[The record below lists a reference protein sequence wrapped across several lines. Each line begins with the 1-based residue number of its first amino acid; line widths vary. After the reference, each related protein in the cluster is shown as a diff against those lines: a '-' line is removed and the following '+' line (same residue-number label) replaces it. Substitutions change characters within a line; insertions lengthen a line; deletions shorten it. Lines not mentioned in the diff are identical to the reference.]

1 MIQSNK
7 IIKHNYILLD
17 AVYVNN
23 SGGLVLLKYLVG
35 ELQKSKADVFFL
47 LDERIKHL
55 SLVEGDNV
63 EYVVGAEKSRRLL
76 YNTHGDEFDVVLCFG
91 NIPPTKRLRAKV
103 YTYFQNVT
111 LFDISKQIPL
121 KLWPK
126 WLLKRLYIKSLKRNT
141 DKWIIQTTNTQ
152 QLVMRTLGLP
162 ERDVLLYPYYDESV
176 FPSISEKSAD
186 AKDYAYI
193 AKYIPEKNHG
203 MLISAWLDLAKK
215 GITPTL
221 HLTADGLP
229 GDIQQM
235 IDETN
240 AIGGNIINHGFCS
253 LEQVKAIYEQS
264 KAVVYTSMNE
274 SFGLGMIEAMN
285 LGCDVIGPKLPYVT
299 SICDP
304 SESFDYNL
312 QSLIEAI
319 ARYEQGQSPKTK
331 CLVRNKINEL
341 IELLTNNK

>member
-1 MIQSNK
+1 MNK
-7 IIKHNYILLD
+7 VLLD

-23 SGGLVLLKYLVG
+23 SGGLILLKYLVR

-55 SLVEGDNV
+55 SLVDCDNV
-63 EYVVGAEKSRRLL
+63 KYVVGSEKSRRSI
-76 YNTHGDEFDVVLCFG
+76 YNDHGEEFNVVLCFG
-91 NIPPTKRLRAKV
+91 NIPPTRRLRAKV

-121 KLWPK
+121 AQWPK
-126 WLLKRLYIKSLKRNT
+126 WLLKRYYIKYYKGNA
-141 DKWIIQTTNTQ
+141 DKWIVQTSNTQ

-162 ERDVLLYPYYDESV
+162 EQDVLLYPFYDEGA
-176 FPSISEKSAD
+176 FPSASDKSAD

-193 AKYIPEKNHG
+193 AKYIPEKNHR
-203 MLISAWLDLAKK
+203 MLVSAWLAMAKR
-215 GITPTL
+215 GFAPTL
-221 HLTADGLP
+221 HITADGLP
-229 GDIQQM
+229 EDIQQM
-235 IDETN
+235 IDDTN
-240 AIGGNIINHGFCS
+240 ALGGKIVNHGFCS

-285 LGCDVIGPKLPYVT
+285 LGCDVIGPMLPYVT
-299 SICDP
+299 SICEP
-304 SESFDYNL
+304 SESFDYNVQEL
-312 QSLIEAI
+312 VKAVI
-319 ARYEQGQSPKTK
+319 RYEQGASPKTK
-331 CLVRNKINEL
+331 CLVRNQIHEL

>member
-1 MIQSNK
+1 MNK
-7 IIKHNYILLD
+7 VLLD

-23 SGGLVLLKYLVG
+23 SGGLILLKYLVR

-55 SLVEGDNV
+55 SLVDCDNV
-63 EYVVGAEKSRRLL
+63 KYVVGSEKSRRSI
-76 YNTHGDEFDVVLCFG
+76 YNDHGEEFNVVLCFG
-91 NIPPTKRLRAKV
+91 NIPPTRRLRAKV

-126 WLLKRLYIKSLKRNT
+126 WLLKRFYIKSLKCNS
-141 DKWIIQTTNTQ
+141 DKWIVQTTNTQ
-152 QLVMRTLGLP
+152 QLVMHTLCVP
-162 ERDVLLYPYYDESV
+162 EQDVLLYPYYDEDA
-176 FPSISEKSAD
+176 FRSISEKSAD

-193 AKYIPEKNHG
+193 AKYIPEKNHR
-203 MLISAWLDLAKK
+203 MLVSAWLKLAKS
-215 GITPTL
+215 GTMPTL
-221 HLTADGLP
+221 HITADNLP
-229 GDIQQM
+229 VDIQQM

-240 AIGGNIINHGFCS
+240 AIGGKIINHGFCN
-253 LEQVKAIYEQS
+253 LEQVKAIYDQS

-274 SFGLGMIEAMN
+274 SFGLGMIEAMK

-299 SICDP
+299 SICEP
-304 SESFDYNL
+304 SESFDYNVN
-312 QSLIEAI
+312 SLVEAI
-319 ARYEQGQSPKTK
+319 TRYEHGLSPKTK
-331 CLVRNKINEL
+331 CHVKNQINEL